1 MDISKTLVAIGCSLI
16 VLGGVVR
23 IARHAPS
30 LYSWFGNL
38 PGDIRYQSDRT
49 FVYAPIVSMLVV
61 SIIVSVVLA
70 LIQRMGR

>member
-1 MDISKTLVAIGCSLI
+1 MDISKTLVAIGFGLI

-23 IARHAPS
+23 IARHAPW

-38 PGDIRYQSDRT
+38 PGDIRYQSDRA

-61 SIIVSVVLA
+61 SVVVSIVLGV
-70 LIQRMGR
+70 IQRIGR